1 VRFGWSTVNE
11 VVFPVVLAAG
21 ALLLWGAL
29 RGRARV
35 A

>member
-1 VRFGWSTVNE
+1 MVNE

-21 ALLLWGAL
+21 ALLIWGAL
-29 RGRARV
+29 RGRLRA